1 MTTPLLEVDDVRVQ
15 FAVRGAPR
23 GTVLRAVD
31 GVTLSLGKGE
41 TLGLVGE
48 SGCGKSSLLKAILGI
63 NRLATGSIRID
74 GTDVS
79 TLRGKARRGQRARMQ
94 VVFQDPYSSLDP
106 RMTVHDIVAEPL
118 RIHHRYSDARVR
130 EVLGQVGIA
139 RDQER
144 RKPSEFSGGQRQ
156 RIGIARALAMKPELL
171 ILDEPVSALDVSIQA
186 QVVNLLADLQEGLGL
201 SYLFVAHDLSVVR
214 HMSQRIAVMYL
225 GKIVEFGDAKDVFS
239 SPQHPY
245 TRSLLNSVPHP
256 DPEGRDARKAPA
268 LIGEPPDP
276 ANPPSGCA
284 FRLRCQFA
292 RADCAEIVPT
302 LETHGVEDQL
312 AACLHTED
320 VLTAAH

>member
-1 MTTPLLEVDDVRVQ
+1 MTTPVLEIDDVRVQ
-15 FAVRGAPR
+15 FPVRGAAR
-23 GTVLRAVD
+23 GTMLRAVD
-31 GVTLSLGKGE
+31 GVSLTLGKGE

-63 NRLATGSIRID
+63 NPLTSGTVRID

-79 TLRGKARRGQRARMQ
+79 TLRGKARRAQRARMQ

-106 RMTVHDIVAEPL
+106 RMSVHDIVAEPL

-130 EVLGQVGIA
+130 EVLDQVGIA

-186 QVVNLLADLQEGLGL
+186 QVVNLLSDLQQELGL

-225 GKIVEFGDAKDVFS
+225 GKIVEYGTAHDVFAA
-239 SPQHPY
+239 PQHPY
-245 TRSLLNSVPHP
+245 TRSLLDSVPNP
-256 DPEGRDARKAPA
+256 DPENRELRRMPA
-268 LIGEPPDP
+268 LVGEPADP
-276 ANPPSGCA
+276 ANPPSGCT
-284 FRLRCQFA
+284 FRLRCPLAQ
-292 RADCAEIVPT
+292 ADCAEIVPT
-302 LETHGVEDQL
+302 LKTSGADDQL

-320 VLTAAH
+320 MLTAAH